1 MFEWTTVLKVLPSA
15 VSLLTQGASKH
26 EQKCAAYLELL
37 KKDNKNLISFA
48 QKSLIMAEKMK
59 EDKKSVRDFYESSRK
74 SYDMLDEFITYHRY
88 AVTKPGEKPEEGTT
102 SKTLKWLDEI
112 KSSIFPDAE
121 KLEPKMEEVINSY
134 LELNNEIR
142 NLIYNSR
149 NTIRKDNK
157 DHPNSI
163 LEEKYIIDLRKACV
177 DITNIVIEFYAPG
190 KNEQNK

>member
-1 MFEWTTVLKVLPSA
+1 MFDWAAVLKVLPSA

-26 EQKCAAYLELL
+26 EQKCAAYLDLL

-59 EDKKSVRDFYESSRK
+59 EDKKSVSDFYKSSRT
-74 SYDMLDEFITYHRY
+74 SYDILDEFITYHRY
-88 AVTKPGEKPEEGTT
+88 AVTKPGEKPKEG
-102 SKTLKWLDEI
+102 KTLKWLNEI
-112 KSSIFPDAE
+112 KSSIFLDAE

-142 NLIYNSR
+142 NLIFNSR
-149 NTIRKDNK
+149 NTIRKDQE
-157 DHPNSI
+157 DYPNLI
-163 LEEKYIIDLRKACV
+163 LEEEKHVQGLRKACL
-177 DITNIVIEFYAPG
+177 DITNKVITFYAPG